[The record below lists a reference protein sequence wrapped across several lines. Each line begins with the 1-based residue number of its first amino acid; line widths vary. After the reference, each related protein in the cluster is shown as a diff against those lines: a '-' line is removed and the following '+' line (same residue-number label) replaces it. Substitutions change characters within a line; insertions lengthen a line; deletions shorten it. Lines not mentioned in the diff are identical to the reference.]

1 MTQPISLGDRQSFNP
16 GSHLDLEKNTAP
28 EGAIVLLAETGVVFQ
43 GLLHATQQSFPN
55 FNVTLSDQLVD
66 DDDDPPIVRI
76 ILVHAALSEDLAGVV
91 LDCHKRFPGTPIALM
106 VDDTRSDMP
115 ELGALLDAKLVQGLL
130 PFSLQLNVWLAAI
143 WLLLNGGEYFPI
155 ALMQG
160 PGGRLRRAGVR
171 MQLESQDSAAIK
183 SLTARERQVLELV
196 SQGLQNK
203 LIAAKMELSE
213 HTVKVHV
220 HNVIRKLKVHN
231 RTQAAAAL
239 RTGGI
244 RHRSPQ
250 SEDFDG
256 PTMLDARSY
265 FTPDEY

>member
-1 MTQPISLGDRQSFNP
+1 
-16 GSHLDLEKNTAP
+16 
-28 EGAIVLLAETGVVFQ
+28 LLAETGVVFQ
-43 GLLHATQQSFPN
+43 GLLQATQQSFQN
-55 FNVTLSDQLVD
+55 FNVTLSDQLPDAD
-66 DDDDPPIVRI
+66 DDANVRI
-76 ILVHAALSEDLAGVV
+76 ILVHASLSEDLAGVV
-91 LDCHKRFPGTPIALM
+91 LDCHKQFPGIPIALM
-106 VDDTRSDMP
+106 VDDTRSDVP

-143 WLLLNGGEYFPI
+143 WLLVNGGEYFPI

-160 PGGRLRRAGVR
+160 PGGRLRRAGGMR

-239 RTGGI
+239 RTGSV
-244 RHRSPQ
+244 RHRSAH
-250 SEDFDG
+250 SDEYEG
-256 PTMLDARSY
+256 GSLRDARGY
-265 FTPDEY
+265 FTPEEY

>member
-1 MTQPISLGDRQSFNP
+1 MTQPISLGDRQSFNA
-16 GSHLDLEKNTAP
+16 GSHLDLEKNTGA

-43 GLLHATQQSFPN
+43 GLLQATQQSFPN
-55 FNVTLSDQLVD
+55 FTVTLSDQLPEA
-66 DDDDPPIVRI
+66 DDDPQSVRI
-76 ILVHAALSEDLAGVV
+76 VLVHASLSEDLAGVV
-91 LDCHKRFPGTPIALM
+91 LDCHKQFPGTPIALM
-106 VDDTRSDMP
+106 VDDTRNDVP

-143 WLLLNGGEYFPI
+143 WLLVNGGEYFPI

-160 PGGRLRRAGVR
+160 PGGRLRRAGGMR

-183 SLTARERQVLELV
+183 SLTSRERQVLELV

-239 RTGGI
+239 RTGSM
-244 RHRSPQ
+244 RHRSLQ
-250 SEDFDG
+250 SDDDG
-256 PTMLDARSY
+256 GSLRDGRGY
-265 FTPDEY
+265 FTPEEY